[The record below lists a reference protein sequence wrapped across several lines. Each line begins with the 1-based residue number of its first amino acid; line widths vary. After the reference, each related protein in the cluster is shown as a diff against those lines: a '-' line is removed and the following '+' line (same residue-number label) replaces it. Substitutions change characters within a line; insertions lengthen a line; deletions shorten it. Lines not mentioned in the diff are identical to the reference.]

1 MADVPTMD
9 NDHSNQKHES
19 IASSQSLRQLGTVGS
34 YPSRFTT
41 KECTIS
47 LPYLEH
53 SCKNMPLSYDIIV
66 LGHESGNESV

>member
-1 MADVPTMD
+1 MDDVPTMD

-19 IASSQSLRQLGTVGS
+19 IASSQSDNWEPLAH
-34 YPSRFTT
+34 FTT

-47 LPYLEH
+47 LPYLERA
-53 SCKNMPLSYDIIV
+53 CKNMPLSYDIIV